1 MSLFPSRTILLQL
14 GPLTITWYAFFI
26 ITGALL
32 ALYLSKQNL
41 KKYKNIEVND
51 FIDDLFIYMMLFGIA
66 GARLW
71 YVIFDPNFNYL
82 ENPAQIIRIWDGGL
96 AIHGGFIAGLITAL
110 VYCKIKNVSF
120 LKVADAIAPNVLL
133 AQAIGRWGNF
143 VNQECYGIIVDE
155 SFYTGILS
163 PLKQSMFIAG
173 EYREPMFLYESLLCL
188 TGFLIITFLVRKFQ
202 NSRGDLVY
210 SYLMWYGLIRFFI
223 EGHRTDS
230 LMIGPLKMAQVT
242 SVLYLIAGL
251 LGYLGLYKRFFKEKK
266 PTLLFDLDGTLSDSE
281 ACIIKSFKD
290 VFKKYAKEEDF
301 DSKKQ
306 TEVLGPTL
314 QDSLKKYFPDHDINE
329 LVEYYRKR
337 NSEYLKNEL
346 VPIKNAKELLKSLKS
361 EGYTIGVVTVRN
373 RKSTT
378 DCLEILQ
385 INEYIDDYVCADDI
399 KNPKPDPEAYFTI
412 IDTNKW
418 NKDDV
423 VVIGDSRE
431 DVEGGKNFGA
441 YTIGFTSN
449 QNKLQSL
456 KDAQPNKLISDLLEV
471 ADILKEDHYF
481 TYNLK

>member
-32 ALYLSKQNL
+32 ALYLSKVNL
-41 KKYKNIEVND
+41 RKYRNIDADD
-51 FIDDLFIYMMLFGIA
+51 FLDDLFIYMMFFGII

-82 ENPAQIIRIWDGGL
+82 ENPGQIIRIWDGGL
-96 AIHGGFIAGLITAL
+96 AIHGGFICGLITAYI
-110 VYCKIKNVSF
+110 YCRKKNVSF

-143 VNQECYGIIVDE
+143 VNQECYGNIVDE
-155 SFYTGILS
+155 SFYNGILL
-163 PLKQSMFIAG
+163 PLKSSMYIG
-173 EYREPMFLYESLLCL
+173 GQYREPMFLYESILCL
-188 TGFLIITFLVRKFQ
+188 LGFVLINYVVRKYQ

-242 SVLYLIAGL
+242 SVIYLLIGL
-251 LGYLGLYKRFFKEKK
+251 FGYLGLYKRFYPKKK
-266 PTLLFDLDGTLSDSE
+266 PTILFDLDGTLSDSE
-281 ACIIKSFKD
+281 ACIIKSFKA
-290 VFKKYAKEEDF
+290 VFKKYGKEEDF
-301 DSKKQ
+301 DLNKQ

-314 QDSLKKYFPDHDINE
+314 QDSLKKYFPNENTAE
-329 LVEYYRKR
+329 LVEYYRGV

-346 VPIKNAKELLKSLKS
+346 TPIKNAKELLKKLKE
-361 EGYTIGVVTVRN
+361 EGYTVGVVTVRN
-373 RKSTT
+373 RNSTT
-378 DCLEILQ
+378 DCLNILEI
-385 INEYIDDYVCADDI
+385 NDYVDDYICADDV
-399 KNPKPDPEAYFTI
+399 KNPKPDPESYRTI
-412 IDTNKW
+412 IDKNKW

-423 VVIGDSRE
+423 IVVGDSRE
-431 DVEGGKNFGA
+431 DILGGKNYGA
-441 YTIGFTSN
+441 FTIGIKSN
-449 QNKLQSL
+449 
-456 KDAQPNKLISDLLEV
+456 PNKIKGLEEANPNCLITDLLQIL
-471 ADILKEDHYF
+471 DILKEDHYF